1 VCVRTRDGSV
11 YYSFTVV
18 TFMPEQL
25 WITALLNKYFAGVA
39 NAILAVFHLH
49 SSHPRA
55 PITNY
60 VAMQIVV
67 FVFLALIFALVRSRL
82 SVENPGNLQHVFE
95 GINGMMNQMGHEVIG
110 HGYERYTNYLAT
122 LGIFILTCNL
132 IGLIPGFEAP
142 TAIPSV
148 PLGCAVVTWVY
159 YHMHG
164 LRENGPIGY
173 VKHFLGPFPALA
185 WLILPIEMVSHLA
198 RILSLTVRL
207 FANMFAG
214 DMVTLVFFSLFP
226 LAIPVI
232 FMLLHVGVSIIQ
244 TYIFVLLATV
254 YIGEA
259 VAHEH

>member
-1 VCVRTRDGSV
+1 
-11 YYSFTVV
+11 
-18 TFMPEQL
+18 MPEQL
-25 WITALLNKYFAGVA
+25 WITALLNKYLAGVA
-39 NAILAVFHLH
+39 NAILGIFHFH
-49 SSHPRA
+49 SKYPQA

-60 VAMQIVV
+60 VAMQLVV
-67 FVFLALIFALVRSRL
+67 FVLLVLIFALVRSRL
-82 SVENPGNLQHVFE
+82 SVENPGNLQHVIE
-95 GINGMMNQMGHEVIG
+95 SIDSMISQQGLEVIG
-110 HGYERYTNYLAT
+110 HGYERYTNYLIT

-142 TAIPSV
+142 TAVPSV
-148 PLGCAVVTWVY
+148 PLGCAVVTWIY
-159 YHMHG
+159 YQMHG
-164 LRENGPIGY
+164 IRTNGPGY
-173 VKHFLGPFPALA
+173 IKHFLGPVWWLA
-185 WLILPIEMVSHLA
+185 PLMFVIEVASHLA

-232 FMLLHVGVSIIQ
+232 FMLLHVGVSFIQ

>member
-1 VCVRTRDGSV
+1 
-11 YYSFTVV
+11 
-18 TFMPEQL
+18 MPHQL
-25 WITALLNKYFAGVA
+25 WVTAFLNKFFAGVA
-39 NAILAVFHLH
+39 TAILGLFHLR
-49 SSHPRA
+49 PAYPQA
-55 PITNY
+55 PISNY

-67 FVFLALIFALVRSRL
+67 FLLLVFVFVLVRMSL
-82 SVENPGNLQHVFE
+82 SVEKPGPLQHVFE
-95 GINGMMNQMGHEVIG
+95 GIYGMIDQQGQEVIG
-110 HGYERYTNYLAT
+110 HGHARYTNYLVA

-148 PLGCAVVTWVY
+148 PLGCAIVTWIY
-159 YHMHG
+159 YHYNG
-164 LRENGPIGY
+164 IRVNGPGY
-173 VKHFLGPFPALA
+173 IKHFLGPVWWLA
-185 WLILPIEMVSHLA
+185 PLMFVIEVASHLA

-226 LAIPVI
+226 IAIPVL
-232 FMLLHVGVSIIQ
+232 FMGLHIGVSFIQ